1 MVRLPAFQRQTR
13 HRDHGQ
19 GRGRGYAPISC
30 TVTTEEVFQDFIAD
44 PSDRD
49 SYFRDISTFGGCT
62 AGPAAGYANI
72 NYMEEHKVLDNVVKM
87 GDYLMDGLKALE
99 KKYEIIGDVR
109 GKGLFCGLELVK
121 NRDTKEPRFRSRGRS
136 GRGRMHEAGRDH
148 RQDQPLLPRA
158 EQHSLPCPG
167 TGSPPRASSTK
178 C

>member
-1 MVRLPAFQRQTR
+1 
-13 HRDHGQ
+13 
-19 GRGRGYAPISC
+19 
-30 TVTTEEVFQDFIAD
+30 
-44 PSDRD
+44 
-49 SYFRDISTFGGCT
+49 
-62 AGPAAGYANI
+62 
-72 NYMEEHKVLDNVVKM
+72 M

-167 TGSPPRASSTK
+167 TDRHHERARRSAEGFGQGFSGRKSVRDSKLCSSRSGNTNQFQKPSRAVRGAGRHRKTETSRKDASASGMPVLEQRQSPPTSRLFCGCPCEAQLHGQ
-178 C
+178 